1 MAKKW
6 VSQDVYNAMTGVASD
21 KNEYEYLDS
30 VGATKQ
36 RDEYGKAAASKYD
49 VINAYSPEL
58 RQTIKYSN
66 AQQTRDLLKDYGVA
80 RDSKTIASDIIAK
93 KFGYENTKAK
103 NPNADLSQFDATDL
117 YDELNAVD
125 PSMATMLR
133 NMNYQQAIDWQK
145 NGTMPN
151 IYQPE
156 AASEVKKRTENEIVA
171 DIAKYKFAYE
181 DAKAKGLDY
190 KPFEQQVTSLYD
202 ELGAVNPSTVALV
215 KGMDYNQTNAWLSG
229 EKPTVTQPPK
239 QQSVWDVGN
248 TILGFKLGYE
258 GGMKN
263 GVQGFDKNYY
273 NAQPYYEQLRGM
285 GPEGEALA
293 ATLEGMNAQEAKAY
307 LAANKPKTPM
317 TGEEM
322 HTDAYTKVDNHGNNI
337 YSDVRSMYFDDSFG
351 QGTKNNFNLYGG
363 AKANQAAANAA
374 AQNGGNYDSFADY
387 NKNSTDLSYRIA
399 GENAVQ
405 KMRESY
411 GNWGNEFIN
420 TIGNQLRGAA
430 TDFSNYDFKKKE
442 LASNE
447 KVALDTNATT
457 KYGYDTEL
465 EGTKYA
471 TDSNERVAKDTN
483 ETTRYGYDKG
493 LAGTMH
499 TNETNKA
506 MNIENNRTNLS
517 LAEIQAESEKEVA
530 NINAA
535 VENNRISSEWAQAL
549 LIDSKDR
556 YIADLNYKLQNNQI
570 TSNEYIEG
578 LKHGAELY
586 GYDVQKEIAKIQ
598 ANGSKGST
606 GSTSTSYS
614 SGTVKKSGSSS
625 NSSSKSSSDSSSV
638 ELPSGF
644 LSSDTNTS
652 TDTTSTSTNTTTDPS
667 KDNTT
672 SGVTGTVQNVGNTIA
687 DPIRD
692 FGYKIFSYA
701 AFKTDAGG
709 NAFNKILEYYES
721 GNIDGIKTELSGLEN
736 SGGDEADDAKSIRK
750 ILTDNGVII

>member
-103 NPNADLSQFDATDL
+103 NPNADLSEFDATDL

-125 PSMATMLR
+125 PGMATMLR
-133 NMNYQQAIDWQK
+133 NMNYEQAAEWQKTGVMPKIQQAATTPNKDEKDLVK
-145 NGTMPN
+145 NIN
-151 IYQPE
+151 
-156 AASEVKKRTENEIVA
+156 N
-171 DIAKYKFAYE
+171 YKFLYE

-190 KPFEQQVTSLYD
+190 APYEQQAAGLYK
-202 ELGAVNPSTVALV
+202 ELEQVNPSLASLV
-215 KGMDYNQTNAWLSG
+215 RGMNYEQTNAWLSG
-229 EKPTVTQPPK
+229 EKPKVTEAPK
-239 QQSVWDVGN
+239 QSSIWDLGD

-263 GVQGFDKNYY
+263 GVEGFDKNYY
-273 NAQPYYEQLRGM
+273 NAQPYYEQLRSM

-447 KVALDTNATT
+447 KVALDTNDTT
-457 KYGYDTEL
+457 RHGYDTQL
-465 EGTKYA
+465 EGTKYVA
-471 TDSNERVAKDTN
+471 DSDERIAKDTN
-483 ETTRYGYDKG
+483 ETTKYGYDKG
-493 LAGTMH
+493 LAGTIH
-499 TNETNKA
+499 TNDTNKA
-506 MNIENNRTNLS
+506 MNTENNRTNLTM
-517 LAEIQAESEKEVA
+517 AEIQAETEKEIA
-530 NINAA
+530 EINAA
-535 VENNRISSEWAQAL
+535 VESNRITSEEAQAKMT
-549 LIDSKDR
+549 DSTNR
-556 YIADLNYKLQNNQI
+556 YIADLNYKYQMGQI
-570 TSNEYIEG
+570 DSNEYIAG
-578 LKHGAELY
+578 LEWGATMY
-586 GYDVQKEIAKIQ
+586 GYDVQKDIAHIN
-598 ANGSKGST
+598 ANAPSKAT
-606 GSTSTSYS
+606 
-614 SGTVKKSGSSS
+614 SSS
-625 NSSSKSSSDSSSV
+625 NKTASSYTAPAKKTTSSNSSSV

-644 LSSDTNTS
+644 WTTDTNTS
-652 TDTTSTSTNTTTDPS
+652 TASTTTDS
-667 KDNTT
+667 NTDIA
-672 SGVTGTVQNVGNTIA
+672 NA
-687 DPIRD
+687 DPVKD
-692 FGYKIFSYA
+692 YGQEGVPDEYKTGVDSVGFETQSA
-701 AFKTDAGG
+701 VDAY
-709 NAFNKILEYYES
+709 NEAMRWK
-721 GNIDGIKTELSGLEN
+721 N
-736 SGGDEADDAKSIRK
+736 SGDEMSAIDIAKSFIMNNPGTSDARK
-750 ILTDNGVII
+750 MAEAFGIEI

>member
-103 NPNADLSQFDATDL
+103 NPNADLTEFDATDL

-133 NMNYQQAIDWQK
+133 NMNYQQAVDWQK
-145 NGTMPN
+145 SGTMPQIQQN
-151 IYQPE
+151 SATSRGE
-156 AASEVKKRTENEIVA
+156 KEIVG
-171 DIAKYKFAYE
+171 DIGNLKFLYE

-190 KPFEQQVTSLYD
+190 APFEQQAFSLYK
-202 ELGAVNPSTVALV
+202 ELEQVNPSLASLV
-215 KGMDYNQTNAWLSG
+215 RGMNYEQTNAWLSG
-229 EKPTVTQPPK
+229 EKPKVTEAPK
-239 QQSVWDVGN
+239 QSSIWDLGD

-263 GVQGFDKNYY
+263 SVEGFDKNYY
-273 NAQPYYEQLRGM
+273 NAQPYYEQLRSM

-307 LAANKPKTPM
+307 LAANRPKTPM
-317 TGEEM
+317 TSEEM

-337 YSDVRSMYFDDSFG
+337 YSDVRSMYFDNSYG
-351 QGTKNNFNLYGG
+351 QGTKDNFNLYGG

-387 NKNSTDLSYRIA
+387 NNRVTDLSYRIA

-430 TDFSNYDFKKKE
+430 TDFSNYDFANKE

-457 KYGYDTEL
+457 RHGYDTQL
-465 EGTKYA
+465 EGTKYVA
-471 TDSNERVAKDTN
+471 DSDERVAKDTN

-493 LAGTMH
+493 LAGTIH
-499 TNETNKA
+499 TNDANKA
-506 MNIENNRTNLS
+506 MNSENNRTNLS

-530 NINAA
+530 KINAD
-535 VENNRISSEWAQAL
+535 VENNRISSEYAQAL
-549 LIDSKDR
+549 LTDSKDK
-556 YIADLNYKLQNNQI
+556 YIANLNYQLQNNQI
-570 TSNEYIEG
+570 TSNEYIAG
-578 LKHGAELY
+578 LEQGAQLY

-644 LSSDTNTS
+644 WTTDTNTS
-652 TDTTSTSTNTTTDPS
+652 TDPS

-672 SGVTGTVQNVGNTIA
+672 SGFAGTVQNVV

-692 FGYKIFSYA
+692 FGYKILSYTAFETA
-701 AFKTDAGG
+701 AGVT
-709 NAFNKILEYYES
+709 AFNKILEHYES
-721 GNIDGIKTELSGLEN
+721 GDIDSIKTVLSDLEKSN
-736 SGGDEADDAKSIRK
+736 DDKVANDATTIRN
-750 ILTDNGVII
+750 ILKDNGVNI